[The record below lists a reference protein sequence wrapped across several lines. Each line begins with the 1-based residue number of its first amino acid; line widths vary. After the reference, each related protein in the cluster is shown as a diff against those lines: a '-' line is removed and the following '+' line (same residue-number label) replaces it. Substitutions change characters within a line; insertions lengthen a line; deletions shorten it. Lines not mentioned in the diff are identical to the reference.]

1 MLVSRTYSYYEG
13 QVKDM
18 PKEKQHPPPRIL
30 QSAEIRRNATPI
42 IHSSDDS
49 IEHEYT
55 IEVSPDLP
63 PIRLRVFLFAN
74 GATRVEAEFEQ
85 LT

>member
-1 MLVSRTYSYYEG
+1 MLVSRTYLYHEG

-18 PKEKQHPPPRIL
+18 SEEKLHPPPRIL
-30 QSAEIRRNATPI
+30 DNAEIRRNRTPI
-42 IHSSDDS
+42 IHRNDS

-74 GATRVEAEFEQ
+74 GDTRVEAEFEQ
-85 LT
+85 FS